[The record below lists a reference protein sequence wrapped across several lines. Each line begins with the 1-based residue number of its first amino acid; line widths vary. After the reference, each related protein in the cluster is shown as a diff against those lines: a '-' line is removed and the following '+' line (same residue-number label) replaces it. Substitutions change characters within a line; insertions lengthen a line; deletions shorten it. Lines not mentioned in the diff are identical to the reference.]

1 MLAYQNDCRSAN
13 LLHKNLPHIL
23 FKTNEGDEIVP
34 VVKNYAVEAYKG
46 SGNNLHP
53 FLSSA
58 LDCQFDDSKI
68 TPRRRREF
76 LNRSEYRGQMRNAV
90 LECN

>member
-1 MLAYQNDCRSAN
+1 M
-13 LLHKNLPHIL
+13 
-23 FKTNEGDEIVP
+23 
-34 VVKNYAVEAYKG
+34 EAYKG
-46 SGNNLHP
+46 SGDNVHQ

-58 LDCQFDDSKI
+58 LDDQLDSSQI

-76 LNRSEYRGQMRNAV
+76 LNRSEYRSEMRNAV